1 MVTTKEFGTLFG
13 HGKVRRWACV
23 VTCAA
28 LSVGA
33 SAETYTWTGDGEQWA
48 SPANWSPAGVPSA
61 GDTAVFPVSADIS
74 SDFSVGTGET
84 ALTICVESG
93 ATVCVSGAISGSA
106 PIVLEGGGV
115 VELAGAN
122 VFTGALSVRCG
133 TFRAL
138 SDGAFGSVE
147 GGTIF
152 TARDATTRWHF
163 CGITT
168 GEDLSFDNSPGGNAI
183 EFPAA
188 STNVF
193 NGVWRRLKEQYRGT
207 LREHASVRFNKDFVG
222 GIQYMTFALNDGAVL
237 DFNASFS
244 SLGDGGMPRLSGTGT
259 VIYRKPVS
267 VKRQSDYGFSFQFGG
282 TMKFLGENILGI
294 GPDAVAISSHL
305 GNYTYRSTLDI
316 AGNDQTCGY
325 LAAYATDIV
334 STGGEAT
341 LHVLNDLTPTKC
353 ANDGVFAGKV
363 IGRVNVSVEGC
374 SGLDALTLS
383 GASESTGTLSVR
395 SGGKAVLTE
404 TGAWGDG
411 DVDIGNGSS
420 VTVGNAD
427 ALGRMSAV
435 RIEDG
440 GALIVPEGTAL
451 SVRALTLGSELGLYG
466 QTYAAADS
474 PLEGVVRTDLIQGG
488 GTVAVCGGDV
498 RTWKGLAGGVW
509 SGPSNWSPEGVPGD
523 GDTLRFDASMAAVSS
538 VNDLSGLSVAALEFT
553 GGQAIAVS
561 GNEVNLASGGRLTA
575 EGCCDGVS
583 FGLPLAFSGE
593 REVVIRSVASGANV
607 STWTFTGAWR
617 GASPVRFDGD
627 HTGVY
632 HFRQESPSFDGELR
646 LVNAGEYHLHAAAA
660 LGSTVGVTRYEVRQ
674 GDYEANSDRV
684 VEPLYMHGIDT
695 SENFH
700 IAGLASR
707 SLHFAAGTTNHLRG
721 AVDVPQDRY
730 DTKVPDT
737 ERFVIGRDARL
748 TVSGPVSQ
756 KAIDGSDAFDL
767 VLLVGEEGS
776 TVELTSEWGACGGIR
791 ACPVAGARLALKHP
805 QTKAGFVGIFGGGTL
820 AMACENALGANGETP
835 LLLGSNR
842 SNAIDLGGHELTVG
856 QVTPYGGHDSYA
868 RATTFANGSLVLT
881 RADTVLKGSLGAGL
895 SVRAAM
901 IGILS
906 LLPASCASDV
916 VLIVDADAHI
926 LIGEAVALPLATLT
940 IRDGGRFELSANAS
954 LAKSSGVS
962 IEAGGKVILSAMVD
976 QTIGSLVLGGDSQTG
991 GLSYGSAESDA
1002 EVRDSAY
1009 FGGTG
1014 KLRLVGVVDS
1024 AVRLWKGQSGGRWSD
1039 PDNWNP
1045 KGEIGYGN
1053 VLVFDSGEQA
1063 AISSVNDL
1071 AHVKVSAIRLE
1082 GQGEIVLA
1090 GEPCGILT
1098 SGEGLLGADDSTAR
1112 VRFDLPLS
1120 LIPDDSD
1127 PLRVRVGRDQTFVF
1141 HGPLGGAADLLLTG
1155 TGAVELRGDN
1165 AFTGKMTV
1173 ENGILD
1179 VYSDAAFG
1187 TCDGKTEFLIPDSVA
1202 DGGRPPAITFHGIT
1216 TSEVIEWRQNY
1227 GGYAGVFPE
1236 NTTNVFN
1243 GAFTGTG
1250 GQPRWQMRANAEV
1263 RMNGPM
1269 SGVNVFTVMSG
1280 KGSRHVVGGAYSAS
1294 NFRFS
1299 GDGELCVANTLSLNA
1314 PEYALLYESGSPLL
1328 SFAGENLLKLGDA
1341 AYGVP
1346 PLSVAVGTVD
1356 LNGHSQQTLSLCGTS
1371 SVTITNSG
1379 ARAGIRL
1386 LTHSEWN
1393 VPCSGGIAIGKLP
1406 PYRFDGRITGLI
1418 DLTVEGAA
1426 AVQYLS
1432 GANSSTGTLTVIRGA
1447 AVCLEGNGQWAGQ
1460 VDVRDGSRL
1469 TFEDAGRLSRLSDLW
1484 LSGSAEVRIPAGKR
1498 IRIRDLYVDGD
1509 RQPHGEY
1516 GIQFGGEHFPGE
1528 GVLCT
1533 SGGGMKLVVR

>member
-1 MVTTKEFGTLFG
+1 MVMAGFGTPFG
-13 HGKVRRWACV
+13 HRKVGRWACV

-33 SAETYTWTGDGEQWA
+33 SAETYTWTGEGGQWA
-48 SPANWSPAGVPSA
+48 SPASWSPAGVPSA
-61 GDTAVFPVSADIS
+61 GDTAVFSASADIS
-74 SDFSVGTGET
+74 SDFSVGAGET
-84 ALTICVESG
+84 ALTICAESG
-93 ATVCVSGAISGSA
+93 ATVRVSGAVSGSA

-115 VELAGAN
+115 VELTGAN

-138 SDGAFGSVE
+138 SDGAFGSTE
-147 GGTIF
+147 GGTTF

-193 NGVWRRLKEQYRGT
+193 NGAWRRLKEQYRGT
-207 LREHASVRFNKDFVG
+207 LREHASVRFNKDFAG
-222 GIQYMTFALNDGAVL
+222 GVQYMTFALDDGATL

-259 VIYRKPVS
+259 VIYRKPVT
-267 VKRQSDYGFSFQFGG
+267 VKRQSDYGFSYQFGG
-282 TMKFLGENILGI
+282 TMKFLGENILGT
-294 GPDAVAISSHL
+294 GPDAAAISSHL
-305 GNYTYRSTLDI
+305 GNYTYRSTLDL
-316 AGNDQTCGY
+316 AGNGQTCAY

-341 LHVLNDLTPTKC
+341 LRVLNDLAPTKC
-353 ANDGVFAGKV
+353 ANGGVFAGKV

-383 GASESTGTLSVR
+383 GSSESMGTLSVR
-395 SGGKAVLTE
+395 SGGKAVFTE

-420 VTVGNAD
+420 VTVLNAD
-427 ALGRMSAV
+427 ALGRRSAV
-435 RIEDG
+435 RIEDNG
-440 GALIVPEGTAL
+440 TLTVPEGIAL
-451 SVRALTLGSELGLYG
+451 SVRALTLGSEQGVYG

-474 PLEGVVRTDLIQGG
+474 PLDGVVRTHLIQGG
-488 GTVAVCGGDV
+488 GTVVVCGGDV
-498 RTWKGLAGGVW
+498 RTWKGPEGGAW
-509 SGPSNWSPEGVPGD
+509 SEPSNWTPEGVPGD
-523 GDTLRFDASMAAVSS
+523 GDTLRFDASTAAVSS
-538 VNDLSGLSVAALEFT
+538 VNDLSGLSVAALEFS
-553 GGQAIAVS
+553 GGQSIAVS
-561 GNEVNLASGGRLTA
+561 GNEVNLAGGGGLSA
-575 EGCCDGVS
+575 EGCCGGVS

-593 REVVIRSVASGANV
+593 REVVIRSVASGADV
-607 STWTFTGAWR
+607 SAWTFTGAWR

-632 HFRQESPSFDGELR
+632 SFRQVSPSFDGELR

-660 LGSTVGVTRYEVRQ
+660 LGSTVGKTRYEVRQ
-674 GDYEANSDRV
+674 GDYMVNSDRV
-684 VEPLYMHGIDT
+684 VEPLYLHGIDT

-730 DTKVPDT
+730 DTNVPDT

-748 TVSGPVSQ
+748 TVSGPVSR
-756 KAIDGSDAFDL
+756 KALDGSDVFDL

-776 TVELTSEWGACGGIR
+776 MVELASEWGACGGIR
-791 ACPVAGARLALKHP
+791 ACPAAGAELVLKHP
-805 QTKAGFVGIFGGGTL
+805 QAQTGFVGIFGGGTL
-820 AMACENALGANGETP
+820 RMACENALGVNGETP
-835 LLLGSNR
+835 LSLGSNR
-842 SNAIDLGGHELTVG
+842 PNAIDLGGHALTVG
-856 QVTPYGGHDSYA
+856 KVTPYGGHDSYA

-881 RADTVLKGSLGAGL
+881 RADTVLKGSLGLGL

-901 IGILS
+901 PGILS

-916 VLIVDADAHI
+916 ALVVDADAHVVV
-926 LIGEAVALPLATLT
+926 GESVALPLATLT
-940 IRDGGRFELSANAS
+940 VRDGGRFELSASAS
-954 LAKSSGVS
+954 LARTGAVS
-962 IEAGGKVILSAMVD
+962 VEAGGKVILSATVD
-976 QTIGSLVLGGDSQTG
+976 QAIGSLALGGVSQAG

-1014 KLRLVGVVDS
+1014 KFRLLGMVD
-1024 AVRLWKGQSGGRWSD
+1024 ATARQWKGPLGGKWSD
-1039 PDNWNP
+1039 PDNWEP
-1045 KGEIGYGN
+1045 KGAIGYGN
-1053 VLVFDSGEQA
+1053 ALVFDSGDRA

-1071 AHVKVSAIRLE
+1071 THVKASAIRLM
-1082 GQGEIVLA
+1082 GRGEIVLA

-1098 SGEGLLGADDSTAR
+1098 SGEGLSGADGSTAR
-1112 VRFDLPLS
+1112 VRFDLPIS
-1120 LIPDDSD
+1120 LIPDSAG
-1127 PLRVRVGRDQTFVF
+1127 PLRVRVGRDQTFAF
-1141 HGPLGGAADLLLTG
+1141 HGSIGGAADLLLTG
-1155 TGAVELRGDN
+1155 SGAVELRGDN
-1165 AFTGKMTV
+1165 AFTGMLTV

-1187 TCDGKTEFLIPDSVA
+1187 TCDGKTVFLIPDSVA
-1202 DGGRPPAITFHGIT
+1202 DGGRPPAVTFHGIT

-1227 GGYAGVFPE
+1227 GEYAGFFPE

-1250 GQPRWQMRANAEV
+1250 GQPRWQMRTNAEV
-1263 RMNGPM
+1263 RMNGSM

-1280 KGSRHVVGGAYSAS
+1280 KGSRYVVGGAYSAS

-1299 GDGELCVANTLSLNA
+1299 GDGELRVANTLSLNA

-1328 SFAGENLLKLGDA
+1328 AFAGENLLKLSDA

-1356 LNGHSQQTLSLCGTS
+1356 LNGHAQQALSLCGTS
-1371 SVTITNSG
+1371 SATITNSG

-1386 LTHSEWN
+1386 LAHREWN

-1406 PYRFDGRITGLI
+1406 PYRFAGRIMGPV

-1426 AVQYLS
+1426 APVQYLS
-1432 GANSSTGTLTVIRGA
+1432 GANASTGTLTVVGGA
-1447 AVCLEGNGQWAGQ
+1447 AVCLEGNGQWSGP
-1460 VDVRDGSRL
+1460 VDVRAGSRL
-1469 TFEDAGRLSRLSDLW
+1469 IFEGAGRLGRVSDLW
-1484 LSGSAEVRIPAGKR
+1484 LSGDAEVQIPAGMSV
-1498 IRIRDLYVDGD
+1498 RIRDLYVDGV
-1509 RQPHGEY
+1509 RQPHGKY
-1516 GIQFGGEHFPGE
+1516 GPQSGGGHFPGE